1 VEGVKLSKL
10 PQLKALM
17 DYEAKQKQKCC
28 RTTLKALADSPSEW
42 VERFAQLAGYGHR
55 FEGISGQRML
65 QLTNEDLRGK
75 FGIESNVD
83 RQYAPCGLMDR
94 WCLDGLQ
101 KQVPPTAAGACAG
114 A

>member
-1 VEGVKLSKL
+1 MKLSKL

-28 RTTLKALADSPSEW
+28 RTTLKALANSPSKW
-42 VERFAQLAGYGHR
+42 VEQFAQLAGNGRR
-55 FEGISGQRML
+55 FEGVSGQRML
-65 QLTNEDLRGK
+65 QLTNEDLRRE

-83 RQYAPCGLMDR
+83 RQCAPRGLMDR
-94 WCLDGLQ
+94 WCPDGLQ
-101 KQVPPTAAGACAG
+101 KQVPPAAAGARAG

>member
-1 VEGVKLSKL
+1 MKLSKL

-28 RTTLKALADSPSEW
+28 RTTLKALANSPSKW
-42 VERFAQLAGYGHR
+42 VEQLAQLAGNGRR
-55 FEGISGQRML
+55 FEGVSGQRML
-65 QLTNEDLRGK
+65 QLTNEDLRRE

-83 RQYAPCGLMDR
+83 RQYAPCGLMAR
-94 WCLDGLQ
+94 WSLMVY